1 MGGGAPMIALG
12 LILLPF
18 LGKLRG
24 GGRRLGT
31 LMALATLGTWLALG
45 AVGCGGALSSEN
57 VSFTVTAAS
66 GSLSHSVTAQLVVK

>member
-1 MGGGAPMIALG
+1 
-12 LILLPF
+12 
-18 LGKLRG
+18 
-24 GGRRLGT
+24 
-31 LMALATLGTWLALG
+31 MALATLGTWLALG